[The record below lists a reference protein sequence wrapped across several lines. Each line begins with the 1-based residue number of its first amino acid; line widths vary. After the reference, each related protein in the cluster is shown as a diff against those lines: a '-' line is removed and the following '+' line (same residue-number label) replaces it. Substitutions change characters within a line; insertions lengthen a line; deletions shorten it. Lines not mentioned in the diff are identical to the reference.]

1 MFPKASPGETPP
13 PFGKLAICA
22 AAAAI
27 AVLAGPASAQQAS
40 NSTLP
45 AALAPAP
52 PAPARPTARAT
63 TKTSSAKV
71 TAAERAEAD
80 RMDPLAQV
88 AFWDNVV
95 QADPRDI
102 TAELKLAKAFRALSR
117 YDEAEAAAGQALVV
131 EPNNIDALLESARD
145 QIAAGQ
151 GFFAIAPAQRA
162 AELAPRDW
170 RGPSLLA
177 IALEQD
183 QRDEEALAAHR
194 KALDLAPNNPA
205 ALSNLGMFEASH
217 GQVTDGESLLRRAVS
232 QPSATAQERENLALI
247 LGMEGRFDEAEQLER
262 RDLPPALVENNL
274 AYLHA
279 AAAPASQRTW
289 DSVGKAQ

>member
-1 MFPKASPGETPP
+1 MFPKASPGEIPP
-13 PFGKLAICA
+13 PFGKLAVCA

-27 AVLAGPASAQQAS
+27 AVLAGSASAQQAS
-40 NSTLP
+40 NPTLP

-52 PAPARPTARAT
+52 SSPVRAAK
-63 TKTSSAKV
+63 TKTSSPKA

-88 AFWDNVV
+88 AFWDKVV

-131 EPNNIDALLESARD
+131 EPNNIEALLESARD

-162 AELAPRDW
+162 AELAPHDW

-183 QRDEEALAAHR
+183 QRDDEALAAHR

-217 GQVTDGESLLRRAVS
+217 GQTADGESLLRRAVS
-232 QPSATAQERENLALI
+232 QPNATAQERENLALI